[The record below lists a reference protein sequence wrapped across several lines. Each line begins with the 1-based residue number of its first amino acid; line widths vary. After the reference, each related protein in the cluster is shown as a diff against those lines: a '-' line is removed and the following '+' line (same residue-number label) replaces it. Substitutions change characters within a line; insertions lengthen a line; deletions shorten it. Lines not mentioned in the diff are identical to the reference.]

1 MKFNRIEKRE
11 NGSYEVMDVI
21 EKVNEIIDFL
31 NNSYIT
37 LEKNEVLE
45 CLDNCISSVGSIS
58 DSISIEKASVLG
70 PSDALVISSGHIVAN
85 DINSVKC
92 PNCGDSYYKIGE
104 SLSTCV
110 YYQPV
115 YKNGVNINP
124 DRNKSTTKYECCS
137 CGHIWSQSN

>member
-11 NGSYEVMDVI
+11 NGSYEIMDVI

-37 LEKNEVLE
+37 LEKNEALA
-45 CLDNCISSVGSIS
+45 CLDNCISSISTIS
-58 DSISIEKASVLG
+58 DGISIEKASLSDELVL
-70 PSDALVISSGHIVAN
+70 SSGHSVTITH
-85 DINSVKC
+85 NSIKC
-92 PNCGDSYYKIGE
+92 PNCGDSYYKVGE
-104 SLSTCV
+104 SISTCV

-124 DRNKSTTKYECCS
+124 DHNRSTTQYECCS